1 MLELLVLAVAP
12 GIFLVWFFYT
22 RDRYEKEPKR
32 LVAKTFVY
40 GLLSPILAFPIE
52 LLGGTVI
59 PQSDYLP
66 TLFLH
71 VLLVVGLTEEGVK
84 LLSVRLAAY
93 RSSAFND
100 IMDGIVYTAA
110 AALGFATL
118 ENILYAVTRGLGTT
132 LIRAVTSV
140 PGHALLGGI
149 MGYYVGIA
157 KFTPSKETDL
167 TLKGLV
173 IATVLHGLYDFAIFA
188 FPAPWNIFLLGLLLI
203 SMTIILRR
211 LISKAELAS
220 PFRKWQLPRT
230 PVTVAPRL
238 SCATCGRP
246 LVFVK
251 DYQRW
256 YCHGCMA
263 YKSVSSD
270 FVWFTPPQ
278 ATGYRV
284 QTEGTF
290 TKRCLNCGAEL
301 QPDFEYCHMCGS
313 RQSS

>member
-22 RDRYEKEPKR
+22 RDKYEKEPKR
-32 LVAKTFVY
+32 LVAKTFAY
-40 GLLSPILAFPIE
+40 GLLSTILAFPIE
-52 LLGGTVI
+52 LFGGTII
-59 PQSDYLP
+59 PQSSYLP

-93 RSSAFND
+93 RSNSFNEV
-100 IMDGIVYTAA
+100 MDGIVYTAA

-118 ENILYAVTRGLGTT
+118 ENVLYAVTGGLGTT

-167 TLKGLV
+167 TLEGLV

-188 FPAPWNIFLLGLLLI
+188 FPAPWNIFLLALLLI
-203 SMTIILRR
+203 SMTVILRH
-211 LISKAELAS
+211 LISKADLAS
-220 PFRKWQLPRT
+220 HFRKWQISRMPMTVT
-230 PVTVAPRL
+230 PQL

-246 LVFVK
+246 LVFVQG
-251 DYQRW
+251 YQRW
-256 YCHGCMA
+256 YCNGCMA
-263 YKSVSSD
+263 YKSDSSD
-270 FVWFTPPQ
+270 FVWFTPQ
-278 ATGYRV
+278 STGYRV
-284 QTEGTF
+284 QTEGMF
-290 TKRCLNCGAEL
+290 TRRCSNCGAEL
-301 QPDFEYCHMCGS
+301 QPDFEYCYMCGS